1 MTKPKSCDCDLC
13 LIKQNSST
21 NNVLNN
27 TNLNNNLTDK
37 NKIIESIIYHF
48 IFRVGSL
55 IKSKKEINSRV
66 IHFINSI
73 NQEYNLSNDSTNI
86 NATINNIHK
95 SVTDSGRFARYPLHI
110 SLNTIIDKEL
120 NYLKKIING
129 NLIISTINVVEE
141 VKEVSE
147 NIKEV
152 TENIKEVTENIKE
165 VTENVKEVTEN
176 VKEVTVKECEVIK
189 DDVEKLES
197 SYYSYCVIS

>member
-1 MTKPKSCDCDLC
+1 
-13 LIKQNSST
+13 
-21 NNVLNN
+21 VLNN
-27 TNLNNNLTDK
+27 SNLNNNLTDK

-48 IFRVGSL
+48 IFRIGSL
-55 IKSKKEINSRV
+55 IKSKKEINSRA

-110 SLNTIIDKEL
+110 SLNTIIDKEI

-129 NLIISTINVVEE
+129 NLIISTINAIEE
-141 VKEVSE
+141 V
-147 NIKEV
+147 
-152 TENIKEVTENIKE
+152 KEVTENIKE

-176 VKEVTVKECEVIK
+176 VKEVTENIKEVTENVKEVTENVKEVTENVKEVTEKECEVIK
-189 DDVEKLES
+189 DDVKKVES